1 MNQPLTSSSSPAQHK
16 LQHALANF
24 HRILT
29 PDEFSNLPD
38 TSPDALSIVNLTA
51 EIDQKGGNRTLRRCG
66 SYFNSLLES
75 IMLYS
80 NVADTFVSSNPQI
93 AALVWGGVKI
103 VILVCVPFYTFTP
116 SPTSVRIVKF
126 A

>member
-1 MNQPLTSSSSPAQHK
+1 MNKPLTSSLSPAQHK

-29 PDEFSNLPD
+29 PDELSNLPD
-38 TSPDALSIVNLTA
+38 TTPNALSLVNLIST
-51 EIDQKGGNRTLRRCG
+51 IDEKGKNRTLWRCR
-66 SYFNSLLES
+66 SYFDSLLES

-80 NVADTFVSSNPQI
+80 NVADTLVSSNPQI

-103 VILVCVPFYTFTP
+103 VILVCLLYLSFH
-116 SPTSVRIVKF
+116 SIC
-126 A
+126 